1 MDDTSVRIKQ
11 ELRSMNERLKKLDPV
26 LSITKDSV
34 QDLTSQLAKTSQ
46 QLSSSLKSALGGSQG
61 SGQAAAISGLAGL
74 ESAVTSL
81 SSQLPGLVGAA
92 ALLNSHIPSLVDATV
107 SLREEAVGLSV
118 GISTLSTDMN
128 SLASSFTS
136 QGSGN
141 QFTAD
146 ELASK
151 IAKAISDEKD
161 KDDPGWVKKI
171 KDHPLYKNAKGAVD
185 IASPFADI
193 IGSINDGFDLTNNI
207 KEFRKNRKEKKAKG
221 KSGGDSSAGSSKT
234 DSSNSHESS
243 STSKGQSDHQNSTTS
258 NHTGGPKNNNKPKGS
273 PKAPKGIRGLLTKVS
288 DGTKNIYTSVSEN
301 KYIKSGM
308 TGAKNIFK
316 GVSDSNIVNKSKS
329 GISNLFK
336 GGKGKKFAI
345 SSLVAAG
352 GTGFGLF
359 ANSKKAQA
367 AADEPLEEDEATSN
381 GQYTNPVAQAAQTA
395 INTVQTGRDLAA
407 TASTA
412 SSALSWTKKI
422 LTGAKVV
429 NKVSR
434 FARFTPMGLIGGFAL
449 DAGIYAAEKWLLPKL
464 EKNTK
469 KEEELTEEQIR
480 KNAEQMRAFKEAA
493 NQAASTSNPGFQ
505 HTIPPTFG
513 TLPAS
518 SNVPTPSP
526 TTTPAQGQNTTD
538 ASPEPSAPKPQPHP
552 GMLATP
558 PAATFSTKPYTSME
572 TPMEPVSAP
581 PAANSNASART
592 IPQTV
597 DVNANSQVVMN
608 LNVNGYIDRKMIEE
622 IKRIC
627 REQYES
633 AFRSFERGI
642 TSKVPLP
649 PPVSKG
655 GMMSY

>member
-74 ESAVTSL
+74 ESAVLSL
-81 SSQLPGLVGAA
+81 SAQVSNLSRGPG
-92 ALLNSHIPSLVDATV
+92 
-107 SLREEAVGLSV
+107 
-118 GISTLSTDMN
+118 
-128 SLASSFTS
+128 
-136 QGSGN
+136 
-141 QFTAD
+141 FTAD

-161 KDDPGWVKKI
+161 KDLPQWAKDFKDKGW
-171 KDHPLYKNAKGAVD
+171 YKSIAAV
-185 IASPFADI
+185 ADVAAPI
-193 IGSINDGFDLTNNI
+193 IGLVGGVVTGIDLT
-207 KEFRKNRKEKKAKG
+207 KKGTELWKNRKTKKSDKS
-221 KSGGDSSAGSSKT
+221 SGGDSSKDSPSSDSPDGKETKSGTSDSKKENEKSSSSKKT
-234 DSSNSHESS
+234 ETTGGRQEEANKRSHDRSETQRKPGDSVSQPKKEEKKDTNTKTHNQ
-243 STSKGQSDHQNSTTS
+243 TNAQKQNTS
-258 NHTGGPKNNNKPKGS
+258 NKTAQQSPAVKPSQSVNELTQAAKPPKTVKSSGS
-273 PKAPKGIRGLLTKVS
+273 
-288 DGTKNIYTSVSEN
+288 
-301 KYIKSGM
+301 IKRNRF
-308 TGAKNIFK
+308 A
-316 GVSDSNIVNKSKS
+316 
-329 GISNLFK
+329 
-336 GGKGKKFAI
+336 GGKKGLI
-345 SSLVAAG
+345 SLV
-352 GTGFGLF
+352 GFGALSAASF
-359 ANSKKAQA
+359 FGGSNKAEAQA
-367 AADEPLEEDEATSN
+367 ESQEEAEQQAEE
-381 GQYTNPVAQAAQTA
+381 QYTNPVAQAAQTA

-513 TLPAS
+513 TLPTS

-526 TTTPAQGQNTTD
+526 ATTPAQGQNTTD
-538 ASPEPSAPKPQPHP
+538 ASPEPSAPRPQPHP

-558 PAATFSTKPYTSME
+558 PAATFSTKPYTSMG

>member
-161 KDDPGWVKKI
+161 KDDPEWVKTI
-171 KDHPLYKNAKGAVD
+171 KDSSFYKNVKGAVD
-185 IASPFADI
+185 IVSPFTDV
-193 IGSINDGFDLTNNI
+193 IGSINDITDLGDKGKKWWNG
-207 KEFRKNRKEKKAKG
+207 RKDKKSGG

-243 STSKGQSDHQNSTTS
+243 RTSKGQSDHQNSTTS

-288 DGTKNIYTSVSEN
+288 DGTKNIYTSVSGN

-316 GVSDSNIVNKSKS
+316 GVSNSDIVNKSKS
-329 GISNLFK
+329 GIRNLFK

-359 ANSKKAQA
+359 ANSQKAQA
-367 AADEPLEEDEATSN
+367 ATDEPLEEDEATSN

-526 TTTPAQGQNTTD
+526 ATTPAQGQNTTD
-538 ASPEPSAPKPQPHP
+538 ASPEPSAPRPQPHP

-558 PAATFSTKPYTSME
+558 PAATFSTKPYTSMG

-649 PPVSKG
+649 PPVNKG

>member
-61 SGQAAAISGLAGL
+61 SGQAVAIPGLAGL

-81 SSQLPGLVGAA
+81 SSQLPGLVGAT
-92 ALLNSHIPSLVDATV
+92 ISLWDQASSI
-107 SLREEAVGLSV
+107 SLGM
-118 GISTLSTDMN
+118 STLSSN
-128 SLASSFTS
+128 ISSFTTAFTS
-136 QGSGN
+136 QISGN

-161 KDDPGWVKKI
+161 KDLPPWVKEL
-171 KDHPLYKNAKGAVD
+171 KDSSFMKGANGVAELVKPFSDILGAFNTTLDFGDNVKEILGGLRNEDQKSVADLSKNSKSVVCNCNSKCNCNSRDSESDVD
-185 IASPFADI
+185 SSDDTVTTSDTVETEEKDKKKKKTKKTRKKTK
-193 IGSINDGFDLTNNI
+193 GKGRKRKS
-207 KEFRKNRKEKKAKG
+207 KSKKKKNRSGKSNNRQSIDKGELSAHENTKTNKPPTNTKPSNVPNLQEGKG
-221 KSGGDSSAGSSKT
+221 KSWWS
-234 DSSNSHESS
+234 
-243 STSKGQSDHQNSTTS
+243 
-258 NHTGGPKNNNKPKGS
+258 
-273 PKAPKGIRGLLTKVS
+273 L
-288 DGTKNIYTSVSEN
+288 
-301 KYIKSGM
+301 
-308 TGAKNIFK
+308 
-316 GVSDSNIVNKSKS
+316 
-329 GISNLFK
+329 
-336 GGKGKKFAI
+336 GKGKFAKRAGI
-345 SSLVAAG
+345 TSLAGTAAMA
-352 GTGFGLF
+352 LF
-359 ANSKKAQA
+359 TNSDTAQA
-367 AADEPLEEDEATSN
+367 AADKTMQSVV
-381 GQYTNPVAQAAQTA
+381 GQQDKSLAVAAQTA

-493 NQAASTSNPGFQ
+493 NQAASTSNPGFH

-526 TTTPAQGQNTTD
+526 ATTPAQGQNTTD
-538 ASPEPSAPKPQPHP
+538 ASPEPSAPRPQPHP

-558 PAATFSTKPYTSME
+558 PAATFSTKPYTSMG

-649 PPVSKG
+649 PPVNKG